1 MKKQTILFLAG
12 GLLALASCGNN
23 NNASQENAQAKVE
36 SMKNVMDM
44 QQKEQA
50 MKDSMAAVM
59 TAQKAKTDSMEAAMK
74 AEQEHKGG
82 KAEHKGHEGTAKTA
96 PQPSA
101 PPPPPP
107 ASTQDNKFNNRA
119 GNTQSKTSAADQQTQ
134 DSKFNNRGK

>member
-23 NNASQENAQAKVE
+23 NNASQENAQAKVD

-59 TAQKAKTDSMEAAMK
+59 AAQKAKTDSMEAAMK
-74 AEQEHKGG
+74 AEQEHKSSKG
-82 KAEHKGHEGTAKTA
+82 EHKGHEGSAKTPA
-96 PQPSA
+96 QSVVPQPVT

-107 ASTQDNKFNNRA
+107 SQNRPGA
-119 GNTQSKTSAADQQTQ
+119 NGPKSVSDRPGAH
-134 DSKFNNRGK
+134 